1 MLKVDADLLPTVLN
15 QLNQSTKLRQVEKFN
30 LYLFTDCTEVL
41 SDKVVFTT
49 QLELQNP

>member
-1 MLKVDADLLPTVLN
+1 MLLKLYADVL
-15 QLNQSTKLRQVEKFN
+15 QSTRLRQVEKFN